1 MFEGSKFNK
10 DINLWNIDNVID
22 MSNMFSCSEFKQS
35 LKNWN
40 PQYYIAIVNICSLM
54 LIYQKNIGI
63 RKKQSEYRKE
73 LKRMIELDWSKD
85 NHIEITLDKVK
96 QLESGEYCIYLNRD
110 TGKILSKNDR
120 RVATIRLMKF
130 NVRQNMSEKE
140 WLDLFYKIKHTEKK
154 LV

>member
-1 MFEGSKFNK
+1 MFTN
-10 DINLWNIDNVID
+10 
-22 MSNMFSCSEFKQS
+22 
-35 LKNWN
+35 
-40 PQYYIAIVNICSLM
+40 VNIPEKHW
-54 LIYQKNIGI
+54 YK
-63 RKKQSEYRKE
+63 KKQSEYRKE

-110 TGKILSKNDR
+110 TGKILSKNDC

-140 WLDLFYKIKHTEKK
+140 WPDLFYKIKHTEKTCLNCAYK
-154 LV
+154 TTRCDLYPREFIAKMKPWK